1 MTAAPTRSSRGTPA
15 VPPQPAVGPQ
25 LPVATDPA
33 TDPATG
39 PQPAA
44 TTNPAPDTVL
54 PAGAGLARE
63 WPLPFTVDVPLTLS
77 VHRRGP
83 RDPAYAT
90 DAAGGIW
97 RTSLTP
103 EGPGTLRVTVRRG
116 PSPATGPPGVSGPPG
131 VAASGHVVAQAWGPG
146 AAWLLDRLPGWL
158 GFHDDRAGFTP
169 CHPVVSDLAL
179 RYEGFRVGRSGGVF
193 EALVPAVL
201 EQKVVS
207 AEAHRAWRFL
217 LVKHGEQAPG
227 PAPAGMRVPPAP
239 RTWARIP
246 SWDWHRAGVEGVR
259 ARTIITAAAVAA
271 RLEEA
276 ADLDPAEADR
286 RLRSLPGIGVWTSAE
301 IRQRAMGDPD
311 AVSVGDYHLPNAVGW
326 TLARRKT
333 DDAGMLELLAPYDGH
348 RYRVT
353 RLIELGG
360 SRPERHGP
368 RMSVRDYRAI

>member
-1 MTAAPTRSSRGTPA
+1 MTLAPHRGA
-15 VPPQPAVGPQ
+15 
-25 LPVATDPA
+25 PVARAELT
-33 TDPATG
+33 
-39 PQPAA
+39 
-44 TTNPAPDTVL
+44 
-54 PAGAGLARE
+54 AGAGQARE
-63 WPLPFTVDVPLTLS
+63 WPLPFTLDVPLTLS

-83 RDPAYAT
+83 GDPAYAT
-90 DAAGGIW
+90 DPAGAIW

-103 EGPGTLRVTVRRG
+103 DGPGTLRVTTRR
-116 PSPATGPPGVSGPPG
+116 PPAAGPPQVTG
-131 VAASGHVVAQAWGPG
+131 QAWGPG
-146 AAWLLDRLPGWL
+146 AGWLLDSLPGWL
-158 GFHDDRAGFTP
+158 GFHDDRAGFSA
-169 CHPVVSDLAL
+169 CHPVVGELML
-179 RYEGFRVGRSGGVF
+179 RYEGFRVGRSARVF

-207 AEAHRAWRFL
+207 SEAHRAWRFL
-217 LVKHGEQAPG
+217 LVKHGEPAPG

-259 ARTIITAAAVAA
+259 ARTIINAAAVAA

-276 ADLDPAEADR
+276 AALDPPAADR

-301 IRQRAMGDPD
+301 IRQRALGDAD

-333 DDAGMLELLAPYDGH
+333 DDAGMLELLAPYAGH

-360 SRPERHGP
+360 TRPERHGP
-368 RMSVRDYRAI
+368 RMSVRDYRSF